1 MKAILFLGTL
11 VFVASQAVA
20 NPDPKDI
27 FNFVFDVIQDQ
38 INKDNG
44 PQHFGPGHGYGP
56 GWGGPGGHGPGWGGP
71 GGHGPGWGGPGFP
84 GGPHHPGNPGP
95 GWPPP
100 PPPPVANKVILEQNG
115 ANLLL
120 GRTFIQNKA
129 VDSVD
134 FPACNASANQRV
146 THLIV
151 RAQQSAVQ
159 LNRVRVTYANGQE
172 IVLLQNVALQKGQST
187 TWIPLDQARCV
198 RKIRVNGEA
207 FGPGP
212 YSKTAVVSFIGYIEG
227 Y

>member
-44 PQHFGPGHGYGP
+44 PQHYGPGHGY
-56 GWGGPGGHGPGWGGP
+56 
-71 GGHGPGWGGPGFP
+71 GPGFP